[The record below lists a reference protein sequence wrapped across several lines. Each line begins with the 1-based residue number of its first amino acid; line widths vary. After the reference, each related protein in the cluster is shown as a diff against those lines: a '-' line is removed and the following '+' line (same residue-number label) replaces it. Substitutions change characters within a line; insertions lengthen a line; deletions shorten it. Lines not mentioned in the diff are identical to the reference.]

1 MPFSRTVTL
10 RTGLSPEAALAGL
23 STQVRRGAVF
33 TLDVPR
39 DGVPL
44 RGQIASDGFEVVR
57 RTQVRNSFT
66 PIAKGRVVAVEGGSE
81 VTVTCSMHVV
91 PLVALACWLIVGF
104 GLVALVATDEAV
116 PMGPEVV
123 ALVALPLAGPLLGF
137 ALWRAELDALLADI
151 TIGITRRAG

>member
-1 MPFSRTVTL
+1 MAFSRTVTL

-23 STQVRRGAVF
+23 STQVRKGAVF
-33 TLDVPR
+33 AIDVPR

-44 RGQIASDGFEVVR
+44 RGQIAADRFEVVR

-66 PIAKGRVVAVEGGSE
+66 PIARGRIAAVEGGSE

-91 PLVALACWLIVGF
+91 PMVALACWVIVGF
-104 GLVALVATDEAV
+104 GLVALIATDETV
-116 PMGPEVV
+116 PMGLEVV
-123 ALVALPLAGPLLGF
+123 ALLALPLAGPLLGF

-151 TIGITRRAG
+151 TIGITRRDA